1 MARQEPRAG
10 SLLVITLWLVTIL
23 SVLAIAVARYLSVE
37 VRLTK
42 HRLAIEQAKTL
53 ARSGVYV
60 AMQRLDQDVKPG
72 ADGKVYDWL
81 GDEWAAPPGADP
93 AHPEAWV
100 IEGMTI
106 RITDEERRLDLNAV
120 SEPVLAQLLQA
131 VAPASADLARP
142 ILDDLDAD
150 DEGPMMGEPP
160 YYPKNAPA
168 AALEELVEIPRVAA
182 AFTALQPFLAV
193 APGTTTPPA
202 VNINTAG
209 REVLLAL
216 GAEPATV
223 EALLTARPGADQTWG
238 TADDCKA
245 TEISQAAVEL
255 AACSLAGDTPK
266 FVTLLSLPTA
276 AFAVSSSRFRVRVD
290 AAAGGRE
297 ARRHVEAVV
306 QRTADGSKILAWREG

>member
-1 MARQEPRAG
+1 MRRDTVQRG
-10 SLLVITLWLVTIL
+10 SLLIITLWLVTIL

-42 HRLAIEQAKTL
+42 HRLAVEEAKAL
-53 ARSGVYV
+53 ARSGVYL
-60 AMQRLDQDVKPG
+60 AMQRLAQDVKPG

-93 AHPEAWV
+93 AHPDAWV
-100 IEGMTI
+100 MEGMTI

-120 SEPVLAQLLQA
+120 SEPVLTRLLQA

-150 DEGPMMGEPP
+150 DEGPLMGEPP

-168 AALEELVEIPRVAA
+168 AALEELVDIPHAA
-182 AFTALQPFLAV
+182 EAFAALQPFLAV
-193 APGTTTPPA
+193 APGTTAPPA

-216 GAEPATV
+216 GAEPATID
-223 EALLTARPGADQTWG
+223 ALLAARPGTDQTWG

-245 TEISQAAVEL
+245 TEISQAAIEL
-255 AACSLAGDTPK
+255 AACALAGDTPK

-276 AFAVSSSRFRVRVD
+276 AFAVSSSRFRVTVD
-290 AAAGGRE
+290 AVAGGRE
-297 ARRHVEAVV
+297 AKRHVEAVI
-306 QRTADGSKILAWREG
+306 QRAADGSTILAWREG